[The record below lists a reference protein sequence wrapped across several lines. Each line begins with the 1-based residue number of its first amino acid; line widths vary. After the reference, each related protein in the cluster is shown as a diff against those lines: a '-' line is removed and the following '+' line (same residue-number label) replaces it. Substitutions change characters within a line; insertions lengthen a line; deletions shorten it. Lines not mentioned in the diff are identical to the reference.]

1 MAANAERLIE
11 LFHAART
18 RPAGVERDAFLRDAC
33 QGDAGMEAQIRS
45 LLAAHEEVGDF
56 LQARPPD
63 RAASLPTE
71 KPGDR
76 IGRYQLLEPI
86 GEGGCGVVY
95 LAEQTEPVRRRVAL
109 KVIKLGMDTKAV
121 VARFEAERQA
131 LALMDHP
138 NIARVLDA
146 GTTDEG
152 KAEGRDSKSEVRV
165 SKSEGE
171 GGKSEVRDSKSE
183 GEGGK
188 SEVRVSKSEGPSP
201 GSDGRRSMGEPPP
214 SDLDLGTSAL
224 GPRTSSFALRP
235 SPFELRPSSFPLPRA
250 SGRPYFVMELVRGIR
265 ITEYCDQNGL
275 STQARLGL
283 FIQVCQAVQHAHQ
296 KGIIHRDLK
305 PSNILVTSHDG
316 VPVPKVIDFGIA
328 KAVTNQRLTD
338 QTVFTAFEQFLGT
351 PAYMSPEQAEMS
363 GLDVDTR
370 SDIYSLGVL
379 LYELLTGVTPLDAR
393 VLKRTGLDEMRRL
406 IREED
411 PVPPSKRLTQE
422 WARRGWG
429 SAPASGAAVGAPPTA
444 RDPGSRRIE
453 SGSPSSAGAGSRGRE
468 PGTPEAGVLPEVEAQ
483 GRWRLRERVR
493 RVRGDLDWIVMKCL
507 EKDRTRRYETAN
519 GLAADLL
526 RHLNDEPVV
535 ARPPS
540 AAYRFQKA
548 WRRHKV
554 AFTAAGAVAVS
565 LLLGIGGSLWQAV
578 QASRAQREAL
588 AAGTKAVAAEAS
600 ERTQRYVAEQEKIKA
615 QSAQATAERLLY
627 AANMNLARL
636 ACEKHDFA
644 RLRQILKQTANDP
657 NRGFEWYYWQ
667 RQAHLDLKT
676 LRGHLAPVVAVA
688 FSPDGQR
695 IVTGSYDHTA
705 RVWDAEQGAELMVLR
720 GHDHEVKAVAF
731 SPDGRLIVTGS
742 ADRTVRLWDA
752 VTGQGGRPLEGH
764 EHWVTSVAFSPD
776 GRWIVSGSL
785 DGTARLWEAD
795 SGRWLHTFPH
805 GVRVWSAA
813 FSSDGQWVLTG
824 GGDEVAR
831 VWNANTGEAM
841 SPRIEAPTAR
851 MESRGDRR
859 GFTPFTAVFTPNN
872 RLIITGSRDQTVG
885 VWERVNGRELF
896 RLQGKAHW
904 LSPLHTDVPL
914 AVAVSPDGERLVTGR
929 LDRTVDVW
937 ALAGRTN
944 LFTLRGHEAE
954 IAAVAISP
962 DGRRIVTGSFDHT
975 AKIWDATRSREAL
988 LLPGHTKVVPTM
1000 AYSPDGQLLATGSWD
1015 GTARVWQLATGRW
1028 LRILPHGTNRL
1039 WAVGFSPDGRRL
1051 VTGGDDGEPVVWAW
1065 ATGEKVLTFRGVTA
1079 GAAVMRAAFFPDGR
1093 RILTSHT
1100 DGTAR
1105 VWNALTG
1112 EVLFSLPETESTV
1125 YAAVSPNGQRIVTVS
1140 ESTFVG
1146 GDGVRHLHPGADGII
1161 STLFQGAAQV
1171 WDAAGGRRL
1180 FPLAGQL
1187 GGISTVAFSP
1197 DSRRIVAGGM
1207 GRMVSVW
1214 DAATGR
1220 EELRLEGHSDRVVF
1234 TAFVPD
1240 GTRIV
1245 TGGFDDATTRVW
1257 DAASKQELLTLTG
1270 HLALALSPDGQQ
1282 LAAGGDPPVRLIGIA
1297 TAEQVAAW
1305 NREEQAARE
1314 RIEAERQQRRE
1325 AAERFREAGGGP

>member
-11 LFHAART
+11 LFHAAKT

-33 QGDAGMEAQIRS
+33 EGDAGMEAQIRS

-63 RAASLPTE
+63 LAASLPTE

-152 KAEGRDSKSEVRV
+152 KGEGRRAKSEGRV

-171 GGKSEVRDSKSE
+171 GGKSEGRVSKSE
-183 GEGGK
+183 GEGRNEGR
-188 SEVRVSKSEGPSP
+188 SSKFEAPSP
-201 GSDGRRSMGEPPP
+201 RSDGRRPVGEPPP
-214 SDLDLGTSAL
+214 SDLGLGTLAP
-224 GPRTSSFALRP
+224 GPRTSPFGLRP
-235 SPFELRPSSFPLPRA
+235 SNFGLPPSSFPLPLA
-250 SGRPYFVMELVRGIR
+250 SARPYFVMELVRGIR

-275 STQARLGL
+275 STRERLEL

-393 VLKRTGLDEMRRL
+393 ELKRVGLDEMRRL
-406 IREED
+406 IREKD
-411 PVPPSKRLTQE
+411 PVPPSTRLTQE

-429 SAPASGAAVGAPPTA
+429 SAPAAAAVPDA
-444 RDPGSRRIE
+444 
-453 SGSPSSAGAGSRGRE
+453 
-468 PGTPEAGVLPEVEAQ
+468 EAQ
-483 GRWRLRERVR
+483 GGSRLREQIKLL
-493 RVRGDLDWIVMKCL
+493 RGDLDWIVMKCL
-507 EKDRTRRYETAN
+507 EKDRTRRYEAAN
-519 GLAADLL
+519 GLAADLQ

-554 AFTAAGAVAVS
+554 AFTAAGAVAGS
-565 LLLGIGGSLWQAV
+565 LLLGMAVSLWLAV
-578 QASRAQREAL
+578 RASRAQREAL
-588 AAGTKAVAAEAS
+588 VAGTKAVAAEAS
-600 ERTQRYVAEQEKIKA
+600 ERTQRYTAEQEKIKA
-615 QSAQATAERLLY
+615 QSAQATAERQLY
-627 AANMNLARL
+627 AANMHVARL
-636 ACEKHDFA
+636 AFEKNDFA
-644 RLRQILKQTANDP
+644 RLRQILKETADDP

-667 RQAHLDLKT
+667 RQAHLELKT

-688 FSPDGQR
+688 ISPDGQR
-695 IVTGSYDHTA
+695 VVTGSYDHTA
-705 RVWDAEQGAELMVLR
+705 RVWDAEQGAELIALR
-720 GHDHEVKAVAF
+720 GHDREVKAVAF
-731 SPDGRLIVTGS
+731 SPDGRRIVTGS
-742 ADRTVRLWDA
+742 ADQTVRLWDA
-752 VTGQGGRPLEGH
+752 VTGQGGPTLEGH
-764 EHWVTSVAFSPD
+764 EHWVTSVACSPD
-776 GRWIVSGSL
+776 GRRIVSGSL

-795 SGRWLHTFPH
+795 SGRWLHTLPH
-805 GVRVWSAA
+805 GERVWSVA
-813 FSSDGQWVLTG
+813 FSGDGQWVLTG
-824 GGDEVAR
+824 GGDETAR
-831 VWNANTGEAM
+831 VWNVNTGEAM

-851 MESRGDRR
+851 MESRGDGR
-859 GFTPFTAVFTPNN
+859 GFTPFTAVFPPDS
-872 RLIITGSRDQTVG
+872 RLIITGSRDQAVG
-885 VWERVNGRELF
+885 VWERVSGRELF
-896 RLQGKAHW
+896 RLEGKPHW

-914 AVAVSPDGERLVTGR
+914 AVAVSRDGERLVTGR
-929 LDRTVDVW
+929 LDRTADVW

-988 LLPGHTKVVPTM
+988 LLPGHTKVVPAM
-1000 AYSPDGQLLATGSWD
+1000 AYSPDGQFLATGSWD
-1015 GTARVWQLATGRW
+1015 GTARVWQPATGRL
-1028 LRILPHGTNRL
+1028 LRLLPHGTNRL

-1065 ATGEKVLTFRGVTA
+1065 ATGAQVLALRGATASVTS
-1079 GAAVMRAAFFPDGR
+1079 AAFFPDGR
-1093 RILTSHT
+1093 RILTGH
-1100 DGTAR
+1100 DDRIAR
-1105 VWNALTG
+1105 IWDALTG
-1112 EVLFSLPETESTV
+1112 RALFALHETEAV
-1125 YAAVSPNGQRIVTVS
+1125 VHAAVSPDGERIVTVS

-1146 GDGVRHLHPGADGII
+1146 GDGVRRLHPGVDGII
-1161 STLFQGAAQV
+1161 STLFRGAAQV

-1207 GRMVSVW
+1207 GRTVSVW

-1220 EELRLEGHSDRVVF
+1220 EELRLEGHSDRVIF
-1234 TAFVPD
+1234 TTFVPD

-1257 DAASKQELLTLTG
+1257 DATSKQELLTLTG
-1270 HLALALSPDGQQ
+1270 RLALALSPDGRQ
-1282 LAAGGDPPVRLIGIA
+1282 LATGGDPPAGLIEIA

-1305 NREEQAARE
+1305 NHEEQAARE
-1314 RIEAERQQRRE
+1314 RIEAERQHRRE
-1325 AAERFREAGGGP
+1325 AAQRLRDAVAGP